1 MGTDPLLTPKQTSKI
16 LGVTTHT
23 LAVWRCRKRYSLR
36 FIKVGR
42 KVMYRPTDLASFLQK
57 QTQGAGDA

>member
-1 MGTDPLLTPKQTSKI
+1 MGTDPLLTPKQTSQI

-42 KVMYRPTDLASFLQK
+42 KVMYRTTDIASFLQK
-57 QTQGAGDA
+57 QTKG